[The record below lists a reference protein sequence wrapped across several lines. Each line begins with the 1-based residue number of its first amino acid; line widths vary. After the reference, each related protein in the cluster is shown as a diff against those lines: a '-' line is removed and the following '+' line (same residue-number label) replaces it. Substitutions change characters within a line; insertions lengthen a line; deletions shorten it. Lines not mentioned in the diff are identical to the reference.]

1 MWPNRSHGSRQTCGM
16 MAWARRR
23 ARALAVDGQ
32 RCAASRR
39 AARGVGRRRTRT
51 LTHNV
56 LARIAVPKPHWLSLP
71 SLDITPV
78 YVTVGMRGTKR
89 RSQCSCRKLGAVVGS
104 RNARAPLGALAV
116 GIYSKLLNHAIGDRQ

>member
-1 MWPNRSHGSRQTCGM
+1 
-16 MAWARRR
+16 AWARRR

-71 SLDITPV
+71 SLDITQV
-78 YVTVGMRGTKR
+78 YVTVGMRHKAPIAMLMPQAGCCGRVEERACAGMRTGREHLQQTTQSRYR
-89 RSQCSCRKLGAVVGS
+89 RPPVGS
-104 RNARAPLGALAV
+104 PANPGQVLSL
-116 GIYSKLLNHAIGDRQ
+116 S